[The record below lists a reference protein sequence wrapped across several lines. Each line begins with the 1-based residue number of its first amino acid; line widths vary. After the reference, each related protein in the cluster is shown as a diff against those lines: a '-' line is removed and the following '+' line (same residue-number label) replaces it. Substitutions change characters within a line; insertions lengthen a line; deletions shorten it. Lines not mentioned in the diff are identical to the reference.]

1 MNISWPVQHILGQIV
16 SSVRAAKSI
25 IESTVMATTLK
36 SLRFVVIMCH
46 HSKTNPFN
54 SDQKSENRGEC
65 V

>member
-1 MNISWPVQHILGQIV
+1 MARQHILGQIIT
-16 SSVRAAKSI
+16 SVRSAKPI
-25 IESTVMATTLK
+25 IEPTVLATTLK

-54 SDQKSENRGEC
+54 SDEKSENRGEC